1 MNHIVIGVDGSPAA
15 TAAARW
21 AACEAAMRDVELT
34 IVHVLRSAP
43 DALPLT
49 GWPAIPL
56 PAEVG
61 EDQLAQGEKILDD
74 TLEVIAN
81 TIGVR
86 QPRSIAS
93 RVCIGAVVPTLSGFS
108 HKGSQMIVVGRRAK
122 GGYIVLCSAQLAAAC
137 CIMRTARSRWSTTT
151 RQRIHRAQHRLSW
164 GWTARQPP
172 SQRSRSPS
180 MKPRDAA
187 WTWSR
192 CTVSNTPTHRWR
204 EHCLSESWPA
214 GRSATRTS
222 PCTVSSR
229 AIIPLTHCW
238 TSHGARSW
246 WSSAAGA
253 AVASRAKCSARSAP
267 PSFRPAGSPSS
278 SPGGPALTHH
288 LRQPTSGPKRAPDEV
303 QVSRL
308 LLASLSRERVQPN
321 WLRHR
326 TLADRQRCRVPKF
339 VQPGSSDVH

>member
-74 TLEVIAN
+74 TLEVIAK

-108 HKGSQMIVVGRRAK
+108 HKGSQMIVVGRRGR
-122 GGYIVLCSAQLAAAC
+122 GG
-137 CIMRTARSRWSTTT
+137 
-151 RQRIHRAQHRLSW
+151 IHRALLGSVSSGVLHNAHGPVAVVHDHAS
-164 GWTARQPP
+164 ADPP
-172 SQRSRSPS
+172 S
-180 MKPRDAA
+180 AA
-187 WTWSR
+187 P
-192 CTVSNTPTHRWR
+192 VVVGVDGPPA
-204 EHCLSESWPA
+204 SESAIAIAFDEASRRGVDVVAVHGFEHADTSMAGALLEQKLAGWLERYPDVAVHRVITRDHPADALLDQSRRAQLVVVGSRGRGGLAGKVLGSVSAAVVQACRIPVIVA
-214 GRSATRTS
+214 GRARPHAPSAPAHVGPETS
-222 PCTVSSR
+222 P
-229 AIIPLTHCW
+229 
-238 TSHGARSW
+238 
-246 WSSAAGA
+246 
-253 AVASRAKCSARSAP
+253 
-267 PSFRPAGSPSS
+267 
-278 SPGGPALTHH
+278 
-288 LRQPTSGPKRAPDEV
+288 
-303 QVSRL
+303 
-308 LLASLSRERVQPN
+308 
-321 WLRHR
+321 
-326 TLADRQRCRVPKF
+326 
-339 VQPGSSDVH
+339 

>member
-74 TLEVIAN
+74 TLQVIAK

-108 HKGSQMIVVGRRAK
+108 HKGSQMIVVGRRGR
-122 GGYIVLCSAQLAAAC
+122 GG
-137 CIMRTARSRWSTTT
+137 
-151 RQRIHRAQHRLSW
+151 IHRALLGSVSSGVLHNAHGPVAVVHDHAS
-164 GWTARQPP
+164 ADPP
-172 SQRSRSPS
+172 S
-180 MKPRDAA
+180 AA
-187 WTWSR
+187 P
-192 CTVSNTPTHRWR
+192 VVVGVDGPPA
-204 EHCLSESWPA
+204 SESAIAIAFDEASRRGVDVVAVHGFEHADTSMAGALLEQKLAGWQERYPDVAVHRVITRDHPADALLDQSRRAQLVVVGSRGRGGLAGKVLGSVSAAVVQACRIPVIVA
-214 GRSATRTS
+214 GRARPHAPSAPAHVGPETS
-222 PCTVSSR
+222 P
-229 AIIPLTHCW
+229 
-238 TSHGARSW
+238 
-246 WSSAAGA
+246 
-253 AVASRAKCSARSAP
+253 
-267 PSFRPAGSPSS
+267 
-278 SPGGPALTHH
+278 
-288 LRQPTSGPKRAPDEV
+288 
-303 QVSRL
+303 
-308 LLASLSRERVQPN
+308 
-321 WLRHR
+321 
-326 TLADRQRCRVPKF
+326 
-339 VQPGSSDVH
+339 

>member
-74 TLEVIAN
+74 TLAVIAK

-108 HKGSQMIVVGRRAK
+108 HKGSQMIVVGRRGR
-122 GGYIVLCSAQLAAAC
+122 GG
-137 CIMRTARSRWSTTT
+137 
-151 RQRIHRAQHRLSW
+151 IHRALLGSVSSGVLHNAHGPVAVVHDHAS
-164 GWTARQPP
+164 ADPP
-172 SQRSRSPS
+172 S
-180 MKPRDAA
+180 AA
-187 WTWSR
+187 P
-192 CTVSNTPTHRWR
+192 VVVGVDGPPA
-204 EHCLSESWPA
+204 SESAIAIAFDEASRRGVDVVAVHGFEHADTSMAGALLEQKLAGWQERYPDVAVHRVITRDHPADALLDQSRRAQLVVVGSRGRGGLAGKVLGSVSAAVVQACRIPVIVA
-214 GRSATRTS
+214 GRARPHAPSAPAHVGPETS
-222 PCTVSSR
+222 P
-229 AIIPLTHCW
+229 
-238 TSHGARSW
+238 
-246 WSSAAGA
+246 
-253 AVASRAKCSARSAP
+253 
-267 PSFRPAGSPSS
+267 
-278 SPGGPALTHH
+278 
-288 LRQPTSGPKRAPDEV
+288 
-303 QVSRL
+303 
-308 LLASLSRERVQPN
+308 
-321 WLRHR
+321 
-326 TLADRQRCRVPKF
+326 
-339 VQPGSSDVH
+339 

>member
-74 TLEVIAN
+74 TLEVIAK

-108 HKGSQMIVVGRRAK
+108 HKGSQMIVVGRRGR
-122 GGYIVLCSAQLAAAC
+122 GG
-137 CIMRTARSRWSTTT
+137 
-151 RQRIHRAQHRLSW
+151 IHRALLGSVSSGVLHNAHGPVAVVHDHAS
-164 GWTARQPP
+164 ADPP
-172 SQRSRSPS
+172 S
-180 MKPRDAA
+180 AA
-187 WTWSR
+187 P
-192 CTVSNTPTHRWR
+192 VVVGVDGPPA
-204 EHCLSESWPA
+204 SESAIAIAFDEASRRGVDVVAVHGFEHADTSMAGALLEQKLAGWQERYPDVAVHRVITRDHPADALLDQSRRAQLVVVGSRGRGGLAGKVLGSVSAAVVQACRIPVIVA
-214 GRSATRTS
+214 GRARPHAPSAPAHVGPETS
-222 PCTVSSR
+222 P
-229 AIIPLTHCW
+229 
-238 TSHGARSW
+238 
-246 WSSAAGA
+246 
-253 AVASRAKCSARSAP
+253 
-267 PSFRPAGSPSS
+267 
-278 SPGGPALTHH
+278 
-288 LRQPTSGPKRAPDEV
+288 
-303 QVSRL
+303 
-308 LLASLSRERVQPN
+308 
-321 WLRHR
+321 
-326 TLADRQRCRVPKF
+326 
-339 VQPGSSDVH
+339 

>member
-74 TLEVIAN
+74 TLEVIAK

-108 HKGSQMIVVGRRAK
+108 HKGSQMIVVGRRGR
-122 GGYIVLCSAQLAAAC
+122 GG
-137 CIMRTARSRWSTTT
+137 
-151 RQRIHRAQHRLSW
+151 IHRALLGSVSSGVLHNAHGPVAVVHDHAS
-164 GWTARQPP
+164 ADPP
-172 SQRSRSPS
+172 S
-180 MKPRDAA
+180 AA
-187 WTWSR
+187 P
-192 CTVSNTPTHRWR
+192 VVVGVDGPPA
-204 EHCLSESWPA
+204 SESAIAVAFDEASRRGVDVVAVHGFEHADTSMAGALLERKLAGWQERYPDVAVHRVITRDHPADALLDQSRRAQLVVVGSRGRGGLAGKVLGSVSAAVVQACRIPVIVA
-214 GRSATRTS
+214 GRARPHAPSAPAHVGPETS
-222 PCTVSSR
+222 P
-229 AIIPLTHCW
+229 
-238 TSHGARSW
+238 
-246 WSSAAGA
+246 
-253 AVASRAKCSARSAP
+253 
-267 PSFRPAGSPSS
+267 
-278 SPGGPALTHH
+278 
-288 LRQPTSGPKRAPDEV
+288 
-303 QVSRL
+303 
-308 LLASLSRERVQPN
+308 
-321 WLRHR
+321 
-326 TLADRQRCRVPKF
+326 
-339 VQPGSSDVH
+339 

>member
-74 TLEVIAN
+74 TLEVIAK

-108 HKGSQMIVVGRRAK
+108 HKGSQMIVVGRRGR
-122 GGYIVLCSAQLAAAC
+122 GG
-137 CIMRTARSRWSTTT
+137 
-151 RQRIHRAQHRLSW
+151 IHRALLGSVSSGVLHNAHGPVAVVHDHAS
-164 GWTARQPP
+164 ADPP
-172 SQRSRSPS
+172 S
-180 MKPRDAA
+180 AA
-187 WTWSR
+187 P
-192 CTVSNTPTHRWR
+192 VVVGVDGPPA
-204 EHCLSESWPA
+204 SESAIAIAFDEASRRGVDVVAVHGFEHADTSMA
-214 GRSATRTS
+214 GALLEQKVGRLAGALPGRRRA
-222 PCTVSSR
+222 PCHHARSSR
-229 AIIPLTHCW
+229 
-238 TSHGARSW
+238 
-246 WSSAAGA
+246 
-253 AVASRAKCSARSAP
+253 
-267 PSFRPAGSPSS
+267 
-278 SPGGPALTHH
+278 
-288 LRQPTSGPKRAPDEV
+288 
-303 QVSRL
+303 
-308 LLASLSRERVQPN
+308 
-321 WLRHR
+321 
-326 TLADRQRCRVPKF
+326 
-339 VQPGSSDVH
+339 

>member
-74 TLEVIAN
+74 TLEVIAK

-108 HKGSQMIVVGRRAK
+108 HKGSQMIVVGRRGR
-122 GGYIVLCSAQLAAAC
+122 GG
-137 CIMRTARSRWSTTT
+137 
-151 RQRIHRAQHRLSW
+151 IHRALLGSVSSGVLHNAHGPVAVVHDHAS
-164 GWTARQPP
+164 ADPP
-172 SQRSRSPS
+172 SAAPVVVGVDGPPASESAIAVAFDEASRRGVDVVAVHGFRVAQRRAAEARGEAPAGTPAGRRRPPAPARRRPRRPRPRPAARVPRWPTRTTRSCSTPRPRPRPRTSSTSRPRRRRPRPAGAPRARGPALRGPGPGRRSGRRRSGAAAGGRRRRSAGDRPGRARR
-180 MKPRDAA
+180 RDAA
-187 WTWSR
+187 
-192 CTVSNTPTHRWR
+192 
-204 EHCLSESWPA
+204 
-214 GRSATRTS
+214 GRA
-222 PCTVSSR
+222 
-229 AIIPLTHCW
+229 
-238 TSHGARSW
+238 
-246 WSSAAGA
+246 
-253 AVASRAKCSARSAP
+253 
-267 PSFRPAGSPSS
+267 
-278 SPGGPALTHH
+278 
-288 LRQPTSGPKRAPDEV
+288 
-303 QVSRL
+303 
-308 LLASLSRERVQPN
+308 
-321 WLRHR
+321 
-326 TLADRQRCRVPKF
+326 
-339 VQPGSSDVH
+339 

>member
-74 TLEVIAN
+74 TLEVIAK

-108 HKGSQMIVVGRRAK
+108 HKGLQMIVVGRRGR
-122 GGYIVLCSAQLAAAC
+122 GG
-137 CIMRTARSRWSTTT
+137 
-151 RQRIHRAQHRLSW
+151 IHRALLGSVSSGVLHNAHGPVAVVHDHAS
-164 GWTARQPP
+164 ADPP
-172 SQRSRSPS
+172 S
-180 MKPRDAA
+180 AA
-187 WTWSR
+187 P
-192 CTVSNTPTHRWR
+192 VVVGVDGPPA
-204 EHCLSESWPA
+204 SESAIAVAFDEASRRGVDVVAVHGFEHADTSMAGALLERKLAGWQERYPDVAVHRVITRDHPADALLDQSRRAQLVVVGSRGRGGLAGKVLGSVSAAVVQACRIPVIVA
-214 GRSATRTS
+214 GRARPHAPSAPAHVGPETS
-222 PCTVSSR
+222 P
-229 AIIPLTHCW
+229 
-238 TSHGARSW
+238 
-246 WSSAAGA
+246 
-253 AVASRAKCSARSAP
+253 
-267 PSFRPAGSPSS
+267 
-278 SPGGPALTHH
+278 
-288 LRQPTSGPKRAPDEV
+288 
-303 QVSRL
+303 
-308 LLASLSRERVQPN
+308 
-321 WLRHR
+321 
-326 TLADRQRCRVPKF
+326 
-339 VQPGSSDVH
+339 

>member
-74 TLEVIAN
+74 TLEVIAK

-108 HKGSQMIVVGRRAK
+108 HKGSQMIVVGRRGR
-122 GGYIVLCSAQLAAAC
+122 GG
-137 CIMRTARSRWSTTT
+137 
-151 RQRIHRAQHRLSW
+151 IHRALLGSVSSGVLHNAHGPVAVVHDHAS
-164 GWTARQPP
+164 ADPP
-172 SQRSRSPS
+172 S
-180 MKPRDAA
+180 AA
-187 WTWSR
+187 P
-192 CTVSNTPTHRWR
+192 VVVGVDGPPA
-204 EHCLSESWPA
+204 SESAIAVAFDEASRRGVDVVAVHGFEHADTSMAGALLERKLAGWQERYPDVAVHRVITRDHPADALLDQSRRAQLVVVGSRGRGGFAGKVLGSVSAAVVQACRIPVIVA
-214 GRSATRTS
+214 GRARPHAPSAPAHVGPETS
-222 PCTVSSR
+222 P
-229 AIIPLTHCW
+229 
-238 TSHGARSW
+238 
-246 WSSAAGA
+246 
-253 AVASRAKCSARSAP
+253 
-267 PSFRPAGSPSS
+267 
-278 SPGGPALTHH
+278 
-288 LRQPTSGPKRAPDEV
+288 
-303 QVSRL
+303 
-308 LLASLSRERVQPN
+308 
-321 WLRHR
+321 
-326 TLADRQRCRVPKF
+326 
-339 VQPGSSDVH
+339 

>member
-108 HKGSQMIVVGRRAK
+108 HKGSQMIVVGRRAQ
-122 GGYIVLCSAQLAAAC
+122 GG
-137 CIMRTARSRWSTTT
+137 
-151 RQRIHRAQHRLSW
+151 IHRALLGSVSSGVLHNAHGPVAVVHDHAS
-164 GWTARQPP
+164 ADPP
-172 SQRSRSPS
+172 S
-180 MKPRDAA
+180 AA
-187 WTWSR
+187 P
-192 CTVSNTPTHRWR
+192 VVVGVDGPPA
-204 EHCLSESWPA
+204 SESAIAVAFDEASRRGVDVVAVHGFEHADTSMAGALLERKLAGWQERYPDVAVHRVITRDHPADALLDQSRRAQLVVVGSRGRGGLAGKVLGSVSAAVVQACRIPVIVA
-214 GRSATRTS
+214 GRARPHAPSAPAHVGPETS
-222 PCTVSSR
+222 P
-229 AIIPLTHCW
+229 
-238 TSHGARSW
+238 
-246 WSSAAGA
+246 
-253 AVASRAKCSARSAP
+253 
-267 PSFRPAGSPSS
+267 
-278 SPGGPALTHH
+278 
-288 LRQPTSGPKRAPDEV
+288 
-303 QVSRL
+303 
-308 LLASLSRERVQPN
+308 
-321 WLRHR
+321 
-326 TLADRQRCRVPKF
+326 
-339 VQPGSSDVH
+339 

>member
-74 TLEVIAN
+74 TLEVIAK

-108 HKGSQMIVVGRRAK
+108 HKGSQMIVVGRRGR
-122 GGYIVLCSAQLAAAC
+122 GG
-137 CIMRTARSRWSTTT
+137 
-151 RQRIHRAQHRLSW
+151 IHRALLGSVSSGVLHNAHGPVAVVHDHAS
-164 GWTARQPP
+164 ADPP
-172 SQRSRSPS
+172 S
-180 MKPRDAA
+180 AA
-187 WTWSR
+187 P
-192 CTVSNTPTHRWR
+192 VVVGVDGPPA
-204 EHCLSESWPA
+204 SESAIAIAFDEASRRGVDVVAVHGFEHADTSMAGALLERKLAGWQERYPDVAVHRVITRDHPADALLDQSRRAQLVVVGSRGRGGLAGKVLGSVSAAVVQACRIPVIVA
-214 GRSATRTS
+214 GRARPHAPSAPAHVGPETS
-222 PCTVSSR
+222 P
-229 AIIPLTHCW
+229 
-238 TSHGARSW
+238 
-246 WSSAAGA
+246 
-253 AVASRAKCSARSAP
+253 
-267 PSFRPAGSPSS
+267 
-278 SPGGPALTHH
+278 
-288 LRQPTSGPKRAPDEV
+288 
-303 QVSRL
+303 
-308 LLASLSRERVQPN
+308 
-321 WLRHR
+321 
-326 TLADRQRCRVPKF
+326 
-339 VQPGSSDVH
+339 

>member
-74 TLEVIAN
+74 TLEVIAK

-108 HKGSQMIVVGRRAK
+108 HKGSQMIVVGRRGR
-122 GGYIVLCSAQLAAAC
+122 GG
-137 CIMRTARSRWSTTT
+137 
-151 RQRIHRAQHRLSW
+151 IHRALLGSVSRGVLHNAHGPVAVVHDHAS
-164 GWTARQPP
+164 ADPP
-172 SQRSRSPS
+172 S
-180 MKPRDAA
+180 AA
-187 WTWSR
+187 P
-192 CTVSNTPTHRWR
+192 VVVGVDGPPA
-204 EHCLSESWPA
+204 SESAIAIAFDEASRRGVDVVAVHGFEHADTSMAGALLEQKLAGWQERYPDVAVHRVITRDHPADALLDQSRRAQLVVVGSRGRGGLAGKVLGSVSAAVVQACRIPVIVA
-214 GRSATRTS
+214 GRARPHAPSAPAHVGPETS
-222 PCTVSSR
+222 P
-229 AIIPLTHCW
+229 
-238 TSHGARSW
+238 
-246 WSSAAGA
+246 
-253 AVASRAKCSARSAP
+253 
-267 PSFRPAGSPSS
+267 
-278 SPGGPALTHH
+278 
-288 LRQPTSGPKRAPDEV
+288 
-303 QVSRL
+303 
-308 LLASLSRERVQPN
+308 
-321 WLRHR
+321 
-326 TLADRQRCRVPKF
+326 
-339 VQPGSSDVH
+339 